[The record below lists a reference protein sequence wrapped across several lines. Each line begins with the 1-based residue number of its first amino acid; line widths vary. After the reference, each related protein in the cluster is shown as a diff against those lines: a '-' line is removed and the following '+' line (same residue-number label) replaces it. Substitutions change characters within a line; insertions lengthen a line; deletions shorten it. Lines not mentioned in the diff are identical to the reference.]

1 MIIAVAGGKGGVGK
15 TFVSTSLARAVAP
28 LQFLDCDV
36 EEPNA
41 HLFLNPA
48 FQKYRQVSL
57 PVPSYRRWKGE
68 VCPAGAEFCRYH
80 ALAVINE
87 EMLVFPELCTGCG
100 GCFLLCPEDVLLP
113 VDHQIG
119 TVKIGTG
126 RSGISFISGE
136 MKIGQQR
143 ATEVIQAVK
152 TGLDSSRDVVIDC
165 PPGNGRDTLEA
176 VRSSDFCLLVGEP
189 TPFGLSDL
197 EGNKKLMDLLN
208 IPTGVVINRAGGQY
222 QELTAWCSRQNIPVL
237 AEIPFD
243 FKFASGAARGQV
255 LQEIE
260 PDWGERLRTL
270 WSDLKAIVK

>member
-15 TFVSTSLARAVAP
+15 TFISTSLALAAAP

-41 HLFLNPA
+41 HLFLDPA
-48 FQKYRQVSL
+48 FQKYRQVL
-57 PVPSYRRWKGE
+57 IPVPAYRRWKGE
-68 VCPAGAEFCRYH
+68 VCQAGAEFCHYH
-80 ALAVINE
+80 ALAVVND
-87 EMLVFPELCTGCG
+87 EMLIFPELCNGCG
-100 GCFLLCPEDVLLP
+100 GCFLLCSEEILSP

-119 TVKIGTG
+119 TVKMGKG

-136 MKIGQQR
+136 LKVGQQR
-143 ATEVIQAVK
+143 TTEVIQAVK
-152 TGLDSSRDVVIDC
+152 AAMDPAQNVVIDC
-165 PPGNGRDTLEA
+165 PPGNGRATLEA
-176 VRSSDFCLLVGEP
+176 VRASDFCLLVGEP

-208 IPTGVVINRAGGQY
+208 IPAGVVVNRAGGQY
-222 QELTAWCSRQNIPVL
+222 QEITTWCSRQNIPVL

-243 FKFASGAARGQV
+243 FKFAQGAARGQV
-255 LQEIE
+255 LQEIN

-270 WSDLKAIVK
+270 WSDLEALVN

>member
-1 MIIAVAGGKGGVGK
+1 MSI
-15 TFVSTSLARAVAP
+15 
-28 LQFLDCDV
+28 
-36 EEPNA
+36 
-41 HLFLNPA
+41 
-48 FQKYRQVSL
+48 

-68 VCPAGAEFCRYH
+68 VCPAAAELCPYH

-87 EMLVFPELCTGCG
+87 EMLIFPELCNGCG
-100 GCFLLCPEDVLLP
+100 GCFLLCPEDVLSP

-119 TVKIGTG
+119 LVKTG
-126 RSGISFISGE
+126 MGRGGIDFGSGE
-136 MKIGQQR
+136 LKVGQQR
-143 ATEVIQAVK
+143 TTEVIQAVK
-152 TGLDSSRDVVIDC
+152 AGLDPAQNVVIDC
-165 PPGNGRDTLEA
+165 PPGNGRATLEA

-222 QELTAWCSRQNIPVL
+222 QELTAWCSRQGIAVM

-260 PDWGERLRTL
+260 SDWGERLRTL
-270 WSDLKAIVK
+270 WSDLEAIVK